1 MLSTTF
7 SRKFSCPPR
16 VSTNLALTRNR
27 SRIPFYKAEEA
38 TEAIRPK
45 LGKLYHRDDRSFLG
59 QLWSVFTTC
68 KYVEKDPNEPGAMRW
83 ANLKDD

>member
-1 MLSTTF
+1 MSYSARGSLLMNLSLTT
-7 SRKFSCPPR
+7 
-16 VSTNLALTRNR
+16 NH

-45 LGKLYHRDDRSFLG
+45 LGKLYHRDERSFLG

-68 KYVEKDPNEPGAMRW
+68 KYVEKDPNVPGAMRW
-83 ANLKDD
+83 ADLKEN

>member
-1 MLSTTF
+1 MSTTF
-7 SRKFSCPPR
+7 SRELTCLPHLSMEL
-16 VSTNLALTRNR
+16 SLTRNY

-68 KYVEKDPNEPGAMRW
+68 KYVEKDPNVPGAMRW
-83 ANLKDD
+83 ADLKEN

>member
-1 MLSTTF
+1 MSPF
-7 SRKFSCPPR
+7 Y
-16 VSTNLALTRNR
+16 LAEYIISILTIKY
-27 SRIPFYKAEEA
+27 SRIPFYKAKEA

-68 KYVEKDPNEPGAMRW
+68 KYVEKDPNVPGAMRW
-83 ANLKDD
+83 ASNEKKSE

>member
-1 MLSTTF
+1 MSLS
-7 SRKFSCPPR
+7 
-16 VSTNLALTRNR
+16 LTSNR

-45 LGKLYHRDDRSFLG
+45 LGKLYHRDTRSFLG

-83 ANLKDD
+83 AGLEEN